1 MMKKMT
7 KKVKTIIKIT
17 SIVVTILIFL
27 LTILNLN
34 NNVITAM
41 EVGLPIYTVNSIK
54 EFDGTDQNK
63 PVYIGY
69 EGYVYDV
76 SAGRNDYY
84 DVGRDYHYLAGKDS
98 TAELN
103 IVGGSII
110 KKKYKIVGVLKW
122 LVITLLF

>member
-7 KKVKTIIKIT
+7 KKVKTEIKIA
-17 SIVVTILIFL
+17 SIVIFILVFL

-34 NNVITAM
+34 SNTITAK

-63 PVYIGY
+63 PVFIAY

-76 SAGRNDYY
+76 SAGRDDFYN
-84 DVGRDYHYLAGKDS
+84 VGRDYHYLAGKDS

-110 KKKYKIVGVLKW
+110 KKKYKIVGVLK
-122 LVITLLF
+122 

>member
-17 SIVVTILIFL
+17 SIVVAILIFL

-63 PVYIGY
+63 PVYIAY

>member
-7 KKVKTIIKIT
+7 TKVKTQIKIT
-17 SIVVTILIFL
+17 SIVIAILIFL

-41 EVGLPIYTVNSIK
+41 EVGLPTFTEDSIK
-54 EFDGTDQNK
+54 QFDGTDENK
-63 PVYIGY
+63 PVYIAY

-76 SAGRNDYY
+76 STGRNDYY
-84 DVGRDYHYLAGKDS
+84 NDGRDYHYLAGKDS
-98 TAELN
+98 TTDLN

-110 KKKYKIVGVLKW
+110 KKKYKIVGVYKW
-122 LVITLLF
+122 LATIQLF

>member
-17 SIVVTILIFL
+17 SIVVTILILL

-76 SAGRNDYY
+76 SAGRDDYY

-98 TAELN
+98 TTELN

-122 LVITLLF
+122 